1 MKRIKKLL
9 NDINI
14 AFKDAFHKNNQNIQ
28 GDESDI
34 NLENYNTL
42 TAKIID
48 DASMQEY
55 FTALRYAISRKD
67 VKNIAI
73 TGPYGAGKSTV
84 IYSYLQK
91 QYKGKFIN
99 VSLASFEMPESKTK
113 EANYQQ
119 VELSILQ
126 QILYKE
132 NSDVLP
138 DSRIDRILNRNSR
151 HIKRIFISVIKFL
164 LPAGMAVSLILY
176 KKISELFSIPPDFG
190 ALLAKF
196 YYLNIGAVFILSLI
210 SLYYIAD
217 AASRAGFFDKKIKLS
232 KIAFL
237 SGEVEGAQ
245 VEKSSLLNNCLDEI
259 VYFFSRLSE
268 YRVVVFEDLDRLK
281 NPEIFIKL
289 REINK
294 IVNNNLDEHDTL
306 RFVYSV
312 RDDVF
317 SEPESRIKFFDFILP
332 VIPYMDNKNAY
343 SLLNDKMGSL
353 ITDGRQCLKYTALF
367 IRDMRCLQNIANEYQ
382 VFINNAG
389 HQNVPIKQYAMI
401 FYKNTFSHDYSLV
414 DRNLG
419 VLYSLIENYINKTL
433 HYDHFNYLEV
443 EEQELLEEIKSI
455 NAEKAAFPEDIRNE
469 IIDRFIPETVSVH
482 LSFAKMSNSGYGQ
495 NITQYSTESL
505 RADEKSFLELLNFSN
520 TIVIGQKANIT
531 NYNNEITATERKELL
546 NEYTKRKKT
555 IGEEKNKK
563 YIALQASLRNAR
575 EKIRKKNAIP
585 LSELVRSIGRE
596 QFGVIAEKYI
606 KEACEHVQTGK
617 EQRQALENEMLYG
630 GIDALYFLVSESYI
644 DQDFMRYRSIFQEG
658 GISSHDNRYIRNVAQ
673 DISAAEANELGNL
686 DSVELVIEELRDL
699 NLIFRP
705 GAFHYQVISHLLE
718 KKSPVLQEMI
728 SILFGLSGKQILSV
742 FDEIRKHVTSPETFK
757 NFLRISMEIN
767 GYLGHM
773 LDILDEA
780 DDNDSR
786 TGILTEILAS
796 VSPVET
802 EDEDR
807 LRQFIEAEGSRIIS
821 SLQERQ
827 VPGFLKTLAELDV
840 KFSELFIPLT
850 SIESECISYI
860 GRESLYALNSHN
872 VGVALFAL
880 LNKDNVSIKDG
891 QSYPW
896 TLARESVPEM
906 MNYFRQ
912 HPDAFVLHVF
922 SQSDEKGDAVRE
934 VLLLCGLSDDV
945 KVNII
950 REMPFTLSSL
960 AGIPDEPQTTHE
972 GREISLH
979 DLFYLCDRIEPDWA
993 SLMDYICELCDMD
1006 ILTGYLSRHADA
1018 LSSGGPGV
1026 VDGDKYDLLH
1036 MKVVCNDGLDEHT
1049 YLKLISNIEINEH
1062 HLDARISA
1070 TNLKRLIDNKKIA
1083 LSTDNFKHVSELPV
1097 INFDKDIS
1105 LFISWFSLFSDEFL
1119 INSARYILRGVDD
1132 RVTGLLLSEIM
1143 NSELF
1148 SLFTKQ
1154 ALASECETY
1163 YAALPLSDLDM
1174 PEDVKIELLKV
1185 TDNPELK
1192 DNLFRSLI
1200 LGGLKG
1206 KEELRKCSRL
1216 TSEPGME
1223 KIFNQLT
1230 EATFDAVDPVRMAA
1244 FLTLLSDAGLIQEPE
1259 PRDNG
1264 KFHVKIPRR
1273 SVLPTGID

>member
-9 NDINI
+9 IDVNK
-14 AFKDAFHKNNQNIQ
+14 AFNAAVKKNNQNIQ
-28 GDESDI
+28 DIGSDI

-55 FTALRYAISRKD
+55 FTALRYALSRND

-151 HIKRIFISVIKFL
+151 HIKRIFFSVIKFL
-164 LPAGMAVSLILY
+164 LPAGMALSLIFH
-176 KKISELFSIPPDFG
+176 KKIAELFSLPAELG
-190 ALLAKF
+190 SLLAKF
-196 YYLNIGAVFILSLI
+196 YYFNIAAVFILSLI

-237 SGEVEGAQ
+237 SGEVEGEQ

-259 VYFFSRLSE
+259 VYFFSRLRE

-294 IVNNNLDEHDTL
+294 IVNNNLDENDTL

-317 SEPESRIKFFDFILP
+317 SEPESRTKFFDFILP

-343 SLLNDKMGSL
+343 SLLNDKMGNL
-353 ITDGRQCLKYTALF
+353 IADGRQCLKYTALF

-433 HYDHFNYLEV
+433 HFEYFNHLEV
-443 EEQELLEEIKSI
+443 KEQELLDEIKAI

-469 IIDRFIPETVSVH
+469 IIDRFIPETVSIH

-495 NITQYSTESL
+495 NTTQYSTESL
-505 RADEKSFLELLNFSN
+505 RADEKSFIELLDFSN
-520 TIVIGQKANIT
+520 KIVIGQKANII

-546 NEYTKRKKT
+546 NEYMKRKKT
-555 IGEEKNKK
+555 IGDEKNKK

-575 EKIRKKNAIP
+575 EKIRRKNAIQ

-596 QFGVIAEKYI
+596 QFGILAEKYI
-606 KEACEHVQTGK
+606 KEACEHAQTGK
-617 EQRQALENEMLYG
+617 EQRQALENEMRYG

-658 GISSHDNRYIRNVAQ
+658 GISSQDNRYIRNVAQ
-673 DISAAEANELGNL
+673 DITAAEANRLGKL

-705 GAFHYQVISHLLE
+705 GAFHYQIITHLQE

-742 FDEIRKHVTSPETFK
+742 FDEIRKNVISPDTFK
-757 NFLRISMEIN
+757 NFLRTSLETN

-780 DDNDSR
+780 DDNDNR

-796 VSPVET
+796 VSPTEA
-802 EDEDR
+802 EDEAR
-807 LRQFIEAEGSRIIS
+807 LRQFIEAEGSRVIS

-827 VPGFLKTLAELDV
+827 VPGFLKIVAKLDV
-840 KFSELFIPLT
+840 TFSELFIPLT
-850 SIESECISYI
+850 SIELECISYI

-880 LNKDNVSIKDG
+880 LEKDNVSIKDG
-891 QSYPW
+891 QSSPW
-896 TLARESVPEM
+896 TLARDYVPEM
-906 MNYFRQ
+906 MNYFRK
-912 HPDAFVLHVF
+912 HPDVFVLHVF
-922 SQSDEKGDAVRE
+922 SQSDEGGEAVRE
-934 VLLLCGLSDDV
+934 VLLLSGLSDDV
-945 KVNII
+945 KVSII

-960 AGIPDEPQTTHE
+960 AGIPEEPQTTHE

-979 DLFYLCDRIEPDWA
+979 DLFYLYDKIEPDWA
-993 SLMDYICELCDMD
+993 SLKGYIYELCDME
-1006 ILTGYLSRHADA
+1006 ILTEYLSRHADA

-1026 VDGDKYDLLH
+1026 VDGDNYDLLH
-1036 MKVVCNDGLDEHT
+1036 MKVVCNDGLDEPT

-1062 HLDARISA
+1062 HLDERISA

-1083 LSTDNFKHVSELPV
+1083 LTTDNFTRVSELPV
-1097 INFDKDIS
+1097 INFEKDVS

-1119 INSARYILRGVDD
+1119 INSGRYILRGVND
-1132 RVTGLLLSEIM
+1132 RIAGLLLSEIM
-1143 NSELF
+1143 NSDQF

-1154 ALASECETY
+1154 ALASECDTF
-1163 YAALPLSDLDM
+1163 YAALPLNDLDM
-1174 PEDVKIELLKV
+1174 PEDVKIRLLNV
-1185 TDNPELK
+1185 TDNLDLK

-1200 LGGLKG
+1200 LGGLRD
-1206 KEELRKCSRL
+1206 KEELYKCSRQ

-1223 KIFNQLT
+1223 KIFTQLT
-1230 EATFDAVDPVRMAA
+1230 EATFDAIDPSRMAE
-1244 FLTLLSDAGLIQEPE
+1244 FLTLLSDAGLVQAPE
-1259 PRDNG
+1259 PREGN
-1264 KFHVKIPRR
+1264 KFHVRIPRHTVMSSGR
-1273 SVLPTGID
+1273 D